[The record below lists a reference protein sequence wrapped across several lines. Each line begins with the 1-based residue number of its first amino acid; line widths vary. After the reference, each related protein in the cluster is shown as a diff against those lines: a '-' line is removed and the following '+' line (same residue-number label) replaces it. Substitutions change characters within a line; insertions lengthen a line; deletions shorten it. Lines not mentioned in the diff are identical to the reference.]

1 MKRMK
6 RDITNAKKK
15 TNHKKIRDMKIR
27 DVRGRKMGED
37 NKLCNVDGKR
47 GDYLKN

>member
-6 RDITNAKKK
+6 SDILCKKGK
-15 TNHKKIRDMKIR
+15 ENHKKIRDVKIR
-27 DVRGRKMGED
+27 DVRGRKMGGD

-47 GDYLKN
+47 GDYIKN